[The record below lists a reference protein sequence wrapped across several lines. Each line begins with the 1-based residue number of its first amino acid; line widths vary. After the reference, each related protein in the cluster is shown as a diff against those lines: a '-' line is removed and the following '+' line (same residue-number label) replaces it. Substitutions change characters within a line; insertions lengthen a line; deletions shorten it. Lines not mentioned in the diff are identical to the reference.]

1 MSTLNVSTIQNST
14 GNNDVTINPAGDII
28 LLGAEVNMS
37 GANSINMPV
46 TSNGRGIRTVSTGTP
61 VGGNEGD
68 IWYQV
73 ST

>member
-28 LLGAEVNMS
+28 LLGSEVNMS
-37 GANSINMPV
+37 GANLVNMPV
-46 TSNGRGIRTVSTGTP
+46 TSNGRGIRTVATGTP

>member
-37 GANSINMPV
+37 GANLVNMPV

>member
-28 LLGAEVNMS
+28 LLGSEVNMS
-37 GANSINMPV
+37 GANLVNMPV